1 MFPND
6 PLLLMQAPTWVAL
19 ATLPLLVLANWQLA
33 RVPREAGSLAPP
45 WMARLFSVLLA
56 LSLLAGLSNAR
67 SGPHLPSALHAL
79 ATTVLALCA
88 LRITWRVDRG
98 RLGFSDMRFVLAYL
112 VCEASRLLFFS
123 PPEASAAGLLLLL
136 LLLAPSLPL
145 SRMGHDWFVYRV
157 CALALFLALCQWPT
171 FNTWVH
177 TALPL
182 PLATVVADLRQG
194 LPALIGLCLE
204 LACVAW
210 VVQCRFSEWP
220 HPSPRQA
227 PDSPKGQRLGL
238 IRSPFAGPGCAS
250 ATPGPSRRA

>member
-6 PLLLMQAPTWVAL
+6 PLVLMQAPAWVAL

-33 RVPREAGSLAPP
+33 RIPREAGSLAPP

-67 SGPHLPSALHAL
+67 SGPDLPGTLHAL

-123 PPEASAAGLLLLL
+123 PPEASGASLLLLL

-145 SRMGHDWFVYRV
+145 SRMGHDWFAYRV
-157 CALALFLALCQWPT
+157 GALALFLALCQWPA
-171 FNTWVH
+171 FNAWVH
-177 TALPL
+177 TTLPL
-182 PLATVVADLRQG
+182 PLATVIADLRQG
-194 LPALIGLCLE
+194 LPTLFGLCLE

-220 HPSPRQA
+220 HA
-227 PDSPKGQRLGL
+227 RLGPKE
-238 IRSPFAGPGCAS
+238 SGPRV
-250 ATPGPSRRA
+250 TSRLALQPKRGG